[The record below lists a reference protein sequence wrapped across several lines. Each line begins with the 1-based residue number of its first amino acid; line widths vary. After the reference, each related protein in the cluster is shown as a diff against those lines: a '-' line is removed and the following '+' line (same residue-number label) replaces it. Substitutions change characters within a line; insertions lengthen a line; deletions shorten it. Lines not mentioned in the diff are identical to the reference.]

1 MEPAP
6 KPGFYKIFSCKCPRC
21 RRGDMFL
28 EKKPYKKGFM
38 RMPDKCMVCGQYM
51 DLEVGFYYGAS
62 YVSYALAVAISVAT
76 FLAWY
81 VLIGVSTDDDRLFY
95 WLGVNAVIILALQP
109 ILMRLARTMWLWI
122 FVRYEPLWQYKP
134 ARKPERLN
142 ESQKNAW

>member
-1 MEPAP
+1 
-6 KPGFYKIFSCKCPRC
+6 
-21 RRGDMFL
+21 MFL